1 MGDIYDVMAAQNL
14 MTAMQQQSDAV
25 FAWQLTDITRI
36 RYMLFSIGNHRVYLP
51 QNQLIVIYCNRQNNV
66 QGKL

>member
-25 FAWQLTDITRI
+25 FA
-36 RYMLFSIGNHRVYLP
+36 
-51 QNQLIVIYCNRQNNV
+51 
-66 QGKL
+66 